1 MKRGVF
7 VFPTINLQVQ
17 VQVIWVLSITSAWW
31 TKSLQKREIFNGHRQ
46 LLLVDGWNP
55 PDHLGYVLYICIY
68 IMYIYIYN
76 LVSNGIIYL
85 SNWCRTSSINS
96 YQYTRVA
103 PSTFKWFST
112 YVPSDIWLAWD
123 LCFLELVRLTKK
135 TAKKTGLLT
144 SRVHRKTI
152 SKSKKRYVYSI
163 NNMYIYIYTHHIITY
178 FIYIYIH
185 HIFTYFIYIYI
196 YHIPFLK
203 LTVSHLKI
211 DAWNSIPS
219 FWGAVLLAGATVKRT
234 WTTWISTPKLRP
246 NWASNCINQYQ
257 HANHEIKSD
266 GSCKIFFDKFRKSK

>member
-1 MKRGVF
+1 MPCLEWLLLRSQNLRAFKRVGVQHVGRSPSNSETYSTVVSYKILSLKLTLSLHMKRGVF

-68 IMYIYIYN
+68 TMYIYIYN

-123 LCFLELVRLTKK
+123 LCFLEFVRLTKK
-135 TAKKTGLLT
+135 
-144 SRVHRKTI
+144 
-152 SKSKKRYVYSI
+152 
-163 NNMYIYIYTHHIITY
+163 
-178 FIYIYIH
+178 
-185 HIFTYFIYIYI
+185 
-196 YHIPFLK
+196 
-203 LTVSHLKI
+203 
-211 DAWNSIPS
+211 NSEKNRS
-219 FWGAVLLAGATVKRT
+219 
-234 WTTWISTPKLRP
+234 
-246 NWASNCINQYQ
+246 
-257 HANHEIKSD
+257 
-266 GSCKIFFDKFRKSK
+266 FDKSCT

>member
-1 MKRGVF
+1 MS
-7 VFPTINLQVQ
+7 PL
-17 VQVIWVLSITSAWW
+17 TSD
-31 TKSLQKREIFNGHRQ
+31 SPEIFVSSN
-46 LLLVDGWNP
+46 LFGW
-55 PDHLGYVLYICIY
+55 L
-68 IMYIYIYN
+68 
-76 LVSNGIIYL
+76 
-85 SNWCRTSSINS
+85 
-96 YQYTRVA
+96 
-103 PSTFKWFST
+103 
-112 YVPSDIWLAWD
+112 
-123 LCFLELVRLTKK
+123 KK

-163 NNMYIYIYTHHIITY
+163 NNVYIYTHHIITY
-178 FIYIYIH
+178 FIYI
-185 HIFTYFIYIYI
+185 HIIYLHISYIYI

-266 GSCKIFFDKFRKSK
+266 GSCKIFFRQVQKVQIIRWEPQLEPSWTRAQKTQILWWW